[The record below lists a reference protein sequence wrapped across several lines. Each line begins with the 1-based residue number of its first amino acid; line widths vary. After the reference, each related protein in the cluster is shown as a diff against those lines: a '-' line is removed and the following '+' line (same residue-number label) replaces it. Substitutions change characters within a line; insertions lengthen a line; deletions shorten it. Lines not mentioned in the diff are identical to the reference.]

1 MATKLVG
8 QLYTTPDLVA
18 KVTGKAKYSED
29 FRAEGMLFAKLLLS
43 PMPHAR
49 VRSIDTSAALAM
61 PGVKAILTV
70 DDLPGAQAGQTLGE
84 GVVSTAQGERPLTNE
99 PVYEG
104 EPILAV
110 AAVDEYT
117 AAEAIEAIQI
127 DFEPLPFSVDPLVS
141 LRPGGPNAR
150 LQGNTWRTPPAAAGG
165 RGGAARGGAAAPAAA
180 GAAAGAG
187 AAGAQTPAP
196 AAATPPAAGGAR
208 RGGDAAAAGEAPAG
222 ARRGGGQGRQG
233 EGRQG
238 GEGRGAA
245 AAAGGAGAAGAQAP
259 AGRGEA
265 ARGRGEAA
273 PAGRGEAPA
282 ARGGR
287 GGGGAGGGGPQIA
300 ELKWTDEVFSA
311 AGEGQ
316 LPLGEHTAEF
326 VFGDLDAAMKQAD
339 LVLDETFVGSSTGHQ
354 PLEPR
359 TAMAYWQNGKLYMHA
374 GTQSTVQTVAAV
386 ATAAGIQ
393 PTDVVLISEY
403 TGGGFGSKIP
413 GSINMAIPALLSKK
427 ANAPV
432 MLRITREEEH
442 YIGRARPGLTSRV
455 KVGFRKDGK
464 ILAIDGFAIADNG
477 PYNQQGDANSA
488 GQTISLCYQPT
499 AMRWRTINVLTNT
512 PPKVSQRAP
521 GGMQGNGL
529 MEPVLA
535 KAARKLGIDEVEIH
549 RINAPEGRAPFG
561 APGANGQR
569 NTVTD
574 SHLKDALTKGAEL
587 FGWEEKK
594 ARSGKRVG
602 SKVRGAGVAV
612 SSYTAGS
619 IGFDGLVV
627 IRPDGKVQV
636 QSGIGNLG
644 THSVIDVH
652 RVVAEVLDTPWEQFE
667 VVWGDTSKHLPW
679 TCISAGSQTAHAM
692 TRAAHAVG
700 TAAKARLQEIAAK
713 TYGGNPASYPVANG
727 RVGRMSF
734 ADAAKKAIELG
745 GAWDGHEVPEENNI
759 NAFTRRSVAGLAGQG
774 LVVAARD
781 NYPRNGASQSFVAG
795 FAEVEVD
802 VETGAFDILEV
813 AAVADCGTVLNP
825 RSLRGQTFGGLMLG
839 IGHAIGQKWVYDQH
853 YGVPLAKRF
862 HYNKPPTILD
872 APTTFNFA
880 ALDVADP
887 ETPVGARGI
896 GEPPVGSGMGA
907 ILNAIAAAVGD
918 EIFRRAP
925 VSADMILTSLEQGR
939 RVIEPLTAHI

>member
-1 MATKLVG
+1 MPKLVG
-8 QLYTTPDLVA
+8 QNYTTQDLVA

-29 FRAEGMLFAKLLLS
+29 QRAEGMLFAKLLLS

-49 VRSIDTSAALAM
+49 VVSMDTSAALAM

-70 DDLPGAQAGQTLGE
+70 DDLPGSQAGQTLGE

-104 EPILAV
+104 EPILAI

-127 DFEPLPFSVDPLVS
+127 EFEPLPFVVDPLVS

-150 LQGNTWRTPPAAAGG
+150 LQGNTWRPPAPQAPGGARGGAPAQAAAPAAAPPAQAAPAAGG
-165 RGGAARGGAAAPAAA
+165 AEGRQGAAARGGEGGARGEGRGRGEGAAA
-180 GAAAGAG
+180 GAAAGA
-187 AAGAQTPAP
+187 Q
-196 AAATPPAAGGAR
+196 
-208 RGGDAAAAGEAPAG
+208 APAG
-222 ARRGGGQGRQG
+222 AGR
-233 EGRQG
+233 
-238 GEGRGAA
+238 GEGRGE
-245 AAAGGAGAAGAQAP
+245 AG
-259 AGRGEA
+259 
-265 ARGRGEAA
+265 
-273 PAGRGEAPA
+273 
-282 ARGGR
+282 RGGR
-287 GGGGAGGGGPQIA
+287 GGAPGGGGGPQVG
-300 ELKWTDEVFSA
+300 EVKWTQAVFDA
-311 AGEGQ
+311 AEADQ
-316 LPLGEHTAEF
+316 LPLGEHTGEF
-326 VFGDLDAAMKQAD
+326 VFGDIDAVMKQAD
-339 LVLDETFVGSSTGHQ
+339 LVLDETFNGSSTSHQ
-354 PLEPR
+354 PMEPR

-374 GTQSTVQTVAAV
+374 GTQSTVQTVASI
-386 ATAAGIQ
+386 ATGAGIK
-393 PTDVVLISEY
+393 PEEVVLISEY

-413 GSINMAIPALLSKK
+413 GAIFYAIPALLSKK

-432 MLRITREEEH
+432 MMRITREEEH
-442 YIGRARPGLTSRV
+442 YIGRARPGLLSRV

-464 ILAIDGFAIADNG
+464 ILAIDGFAIQENG

-488 GQTISLCYQPT
+488 GQTISLCYQPD
-499 AMRWRTINVLTNT
+499 AMRWRTLTVLTNT

-529 MEPVLA
+529 MEPVIT
-535 KAARKLGIDEVEIH
+535 KAANKLGLDQVEIR

-561 APGANGQR
+561 PPGGNGQR
-569 NTVTD
+569 NRVTD
-574 SHLKDALTKGAEL
+574 SHVKDALVKGAEL
-587 FGWEEKK
+587 FNWDEKK
-594 ARSGKRVG
+594 ARSGRRVG
-602 SKVRGAGVAV
+602 SKVRGSGVAV

-619 IGFDGLVV
+619 IGFDGLIV

-644 THSVIDVH
+644 THSIFDVH
-652 RVVAEVLDTPWEQFE
+652 RVVAEILDTPWDQFE
-667 VVWGDTSKHLPW
+667 VVFGDTGKHLPW

-700 TAAKARLQEIAAK
+700 TAAKARLQEVAAK

-727 RVGRMSF
+727 RVGRMTF
-734 ADAAKKAIELG
+734 AEAAKKAIELG
-745 GAWDGHEVPEENNI
+745 GVYDGHEVPESNNI
-759 NAFTRRSVAGLAGQG
+759 NAFTKRSVAGLAGQG

-802 VETGAFDILEV
+802 VETGAYTILEF

-825 RSLRGQTFGGLMLG
+825 RSLQGQTFGGLMLG

-862 HYNKPPTILD
+862 YHNKPPTILD
-872 APTTFNFA
+872 APQAFKFA
-880 ALDVADP
+880 ALDIADP

-896 GEPPVGSGMGA
+896 GEPPVGAGLGA
-907 ILNAIAAAVGD
+907 VLNAIAAAIGD
-918 EIFRRAP
+918 EAFRRAP
-925 VSADMILTSLEQGR
+925 VNADMILDSLEAGVR
-939 RVIEPLTAHI
+939 RTEGLTAHI